1 MEHEGFGSPA
11 ANAKGK
17 STTQPERDLETGD
30 PSLFGAA
37 APEEKKGIKGR
48 VKGLMRRH
56 GRKKDAQKS
65 SGMVGKVKGK
75 LAHKV
80 GHGEDGEKHGP
91 ARLLSMSSSSSSMS
105 SSDEEDIG
113 TVGFALDPTGPAVA
127 GRNLGRRDFTS
138 APAGPGA
145 DFSKL
150 DLKPNANPATERH
163 AKRAEEF
170 AKWSNPMNP
179 KSEDARGDEQNHP
192 PPSNSNETGDARGD
206 EHRVP
211 PRSDSN
217 LSGREDASFGR
228 VDHSHPSEAGNL
240 NSNPSEDAYG
250 GPHSETG
257 DAKQTANDDGEPRSS
272 TPAGMTKSTSGAVVG
287 DQHDGPR
294 DENVKPEGF
303 MSKIMDTFRSPKGEP
318 AATST
323 TSTD

>member
-1 MEHEGFGSPA
+1 MEHEGFASLA
-11 ANAKGK
+11 ADAEGAT
-17 STTQPERDLETGD
+17 TTQPERDLETGD
-30 PSLFGAA
+30 PNFFGAA

-48 VKGLMRRH
+48 VKGLIGRH
-56 GRKKDAQKS
+56 GRKKDAQNP
-65 SGMVGKVKGK
+65 SGTAGKVKGK
-75 LAHKV
+75 LEHKV

-113 TVGFALDPTGPAVA
+113 TVGFALDPTGPVVA

-150 DLKPNANPATERH
+150 DLKPNANAATERH

-170 AKWSNPMNP
+170 AKWSTPMIP

-192 PPSNSNETGDARGD
+192 PLSYSNESGDARGD
-206 EHRVP
+206 EHHLS
-211 PRSDSN
+211 PRSNSN
-217 LSGREDASFGR
+217 ISRREDASLGR
-228 VDHSHPSEAGNL
+228 VDHSHPSEVGNFK
-240 NSNPSEDAYG
+240 SNPSEDAYG
-250 GPHSETG
+250 GPHSEMS
-257 DAKQTANDDGEPRSS
+257 DAKQTATDDGELRSS
-272 TPAGMTKSTSGAVVG
+272 TPAGIMKSASRAVVG
-287 DQHDGPR
+287 DQHEGLR

-303 MSKIMDTFRSPKGEP
+303 VSKIMDTFRSPKGES

-323 TSTD
+323 G